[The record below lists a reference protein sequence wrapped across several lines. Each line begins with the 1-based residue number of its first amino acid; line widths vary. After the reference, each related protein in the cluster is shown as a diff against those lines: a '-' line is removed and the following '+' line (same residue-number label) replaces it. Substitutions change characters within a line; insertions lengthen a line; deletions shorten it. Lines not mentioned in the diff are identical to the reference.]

1 MPPPSTYPAQKSLD
15 NNNNYVIV
23 YKRQGEKRDVQKV
36 DKPEITPVVMNR
48 DVESDFLKEVK
59 DMNVNPIEPVFVD
72 FNKDMKKGKAGGNEI
87 LYVKNDQNGR
97 FQLVFRYD
105 YGALYD
111 KHAGQ
116 IGSFLGHLESQNRTL
131 AQIEREMYDIACQ
144 YSINFGYKH
153 STVSISGL
161 SENMEKAI
169 SIVEDILANPKLS
182 DESVQNSIKNILKS
196 RNDNKSRQQSIFN
209 NMINY
214 VSYGKEDS
222 HRFLLSNAEIQS
234 ITANDVINQIKT
246 MTSQPQRIL
255 YYGDKSLS
263 QVESI
268 IKDKHSV
275 HQAKKPLKMGKDYD
289 RKSTKEN
296 HVYFAHYDAK
306 QSLCRQLTT
315 SVPFDLKMSPQI
327 SIYNEYFGGSMNSIV
342 FQEIREKRSLAYS
355 AASYYQSAGEKRKH
369 NLNMT
374 HIGTQNDKLIDALGA
389 FTELLDEMPVSQQNF
404 DIAKQSLEAS
414 YRTSRTRKMSI
425 INSYL
430 SCEELGLK
438 VSPAKD
444 NYNAIKKMTLNDVV
458 EFNKKYVKNQKRSVV
473 VLGNENEVDM
483 KGLEKYGKVTRL
495 SLDEIFGY

>member
-1 MPPPSTYPAQKSLD
+1 MQ
-15 NNNNYVIV
+15 
-23 YKRQGEKRDVQKV
+23 R
-36 DKPEITPVVMNR
+36 
-48 DVESDFLKEVK
+48 
-59 DMNVNPIEPVFVD
+59 
-72 FNKDMKKGKAGGNEI
+72 
-87 LYVKNDQNGR
+87 
-97 FQLVFRYD
+97 
-105 YGALYD
+105 
-111 KHAGQ
+111 
-116 IGSFLGHLESQNRTL
+116 
-131 AQIEREMYDIACQ
+131 
-144 YSINFGYKH
+144 
-153 STVSISGL
+153 
-161 SENMEKAI
+161 
-169 SIVEDILANPKLS
+169 
-182 DESVQNSIKNILKS
+182 
-196 RNDNKSRQQSIFN
+196 
-209 NMINY
+209 
-214 VSYGKEDS
+214 S
-222 HRFLLSNAEIQS
+222 H
-234 ITANDVINQIKT
+234 
-246 MTSQPQRIL
+246 
-255 YYGDKSLS
+255 
-263 QVESI
+263 
-268 IKDKHSV
+268 
-275 HQAKKPLKMGKDYD
+275 
-289 RKSTKEN
+289 
-296 HVYFAHYDAK
+296 DAK

-355 AASYYQSAGEKRKH
+355 AASYYQSAGEKGKH